1 VMGAIPVSLEA
12 AVAAVGGAILLVSLL
27 IVAAFDPA
35 RRVARR
41 NLATASRLTSDAM
54 LLQPAAVGG
63 RAAHVSRLEA
73 AIVRRVPRPLIVATE
88 QRLDAAGL
96 AGSLGPER
104 VTVARLLLALLPL
117 LLSLPRVLAGG
128 GAGALVVLLV
138 GPPIGFLLPALLLRM
153 RATARREQV
162 LAALPDTL
170 DLMTITVEAG
180 LALEAAMVRAG
191 RGGKGPLAEELTRT
205 MQEMQAGVA
214 RVQALHN
221 LAARCDVADLTAFSS
236 AVAQAER
243 FGVPIAR
250 VLRVQSGELREKRRQ
265 RAEEAAM
272 KLPTKVILPL
282 ALCILPAMMILV
294 VGPSIVQIVRAFAQF

>member
-1 VMGAIPVSLEA
+1 MGGLPIGIVLA
-12 AVAAVGGAILLVSLL
+12 AAAAGVAVLLLGLLVASG
-27 IVAAFDPA
+27 IDPA
-35 RRVARR
+35 RRASRR
-41 NLATASRLTSDAM
+41 NLIAAARVTSDAT
-54 LLQPAAVGG
+54 LLQPAAPSFV
-63 RAAHVSRLEA
+63 ALHISRIEA
-73 AIVRRVPRPLIVATE
+73 ALCRPLPDSLMAGAERRI
-88 QRLDAAGL
+88 DAAGL
-96 AGSLGPER
+96 VGSLPPER
-104 VTVARLLLALLPL
+104 VVLSRLPL
-117 LLSLPRVLAGG
+117 AILPVVLGLAALATGG
-128 GAGALVVLLV
+128 GPAVLLV
-138 GPPIGFLLPALLLRM
+138 LLIGPPVGFVLPDVLLRM
-153 RATARREQV
+153 RATARQAEV
-162 LAALPDTL
+162 LASLADTL

-205 MQEMQAGVA
+205 MQQMQAGVP
-214 RVQALHN
+214 RLEALQN
-221 LAARCDVADLTAFSS
+221 LSARCDVQDLTAFTS

-294 VGPSIVQIVRAFAQF
+294 VGPSIVQIARAFAQF